1 MANGNTTR
9 SSNLN
14 RFSAKVAGAVMAGLA
29 LVGCATYA
37 HASDDGAKAAPVPA
51 QTDKSVEPNGPA
63 TQPTTKE
70 TDKSGNPCVGP
81 TFAKLFDATACLRDS
96 AGYEKAWPT
105 TKIAADGDGV
115 KDDWLV
121 RTEGGDGKDYAY
133 HEDGTL
139 KHWDALNKS

>member
-1 MANGNTTR
+1 MTPTTSRSRAIAASIGLCLVMGPVLASCSSASPSVGGVPSNT
-9 SSNLN
+9 
-14 RFSAKVAGAVMAGLA
+14 
-29 LVGCATYA
+29 
-37 HASDDGAKAAPVPA
+37 AAPVPA
-51 QTDKSVEPNGPA
+51 QTDKPVEPNGPA
-63 TQPTTKE
+63 TKPTTKE

-96 AGYEKAWPT
+96 AGYDKAWPT

-139 KHWDALNKS
+139 KQWSALK